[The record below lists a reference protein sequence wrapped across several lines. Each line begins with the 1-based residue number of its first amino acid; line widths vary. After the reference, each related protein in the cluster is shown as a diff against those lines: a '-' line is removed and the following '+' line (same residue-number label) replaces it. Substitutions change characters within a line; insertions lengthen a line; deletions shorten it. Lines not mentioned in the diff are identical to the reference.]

1 METSSQE
8 QKNRNTQ
15 SNHLAKIWFTL
26 SPMGDSKSQ
35 EHTVSISHQIVDEL
49 HGTNYHYLPFRT
61 WNFVFLKREVTYRNR
76 YQKLETVEEWSI
88 CLPVE
93 CIMDR
98 FTIEVDDN
106 IAHWSGTKKFNISSQ

>member
-1 METSSQE
+1 
-8 QKNRNTQ
+8 
-15 SNHLAKIWFTL
+15 
-26 SPMGDSKSQ
+26 MGDSKSQ